1 MTHIVVE
8 WKDEK
13 KWDVYPLK
21 CIADPS
27 IVLRLMRDPSAALET
42 LKDVFVDIKWDTN
55 EPPSPA
61 RILGVGSAGSM
72 ERKPSREEARMNGP
86 CGKNGAEKV
95 GHSEKDGEIQSLKRT
110 VEELTGELHETKE
123 QLRQLQECLDASR
136 MVKRL
141 KHILDKAGADPQP
154 GAVVAA
160 SKVDLGNR
168 VLVDEGTLSRLRQDS
183 KGSASRFAR
192 SLLKTLFSPDELEN
206 KPLFGQHSNSHKDA
220 AQKEALDSRR
230 VNAILGYTAKEFSC
244 KTSEIKATL
253 SSLLARGF

>member
-21 CIADPS
+21 CIADPN
-27 IVLRLMRDPSAALET
+27 IGLRLMREPSAALET

-61 RILGVGSAGSM
+61 RILGV
-72 ERKPSREEARMNGP
+72 
-86 CGKNGAEKV
+86 
-95 GHSEKDGEIQSLKRT
+95 
-110 VEELTGELHETKE
+110 
-123 QLRQLQECLDASR
+123 DASR

-141 KHILDKAGADPQP
+141 KHMLDKAGADPQP
-154 GAVVAA
+154 GAVVGA
-160 SKVDLGNR
+160 SKVDLGNG

-206 KPLFGQHSNSHKDA
+206 KSLFGRRSNAHKDA

-230 VNAILGYTAKEFSC
+230 VNAILGYTAKEFCC